1 MNKKKL
7 LALIAKKAERKA
19 AVTKQAETC
28 EDVAMLRSINAEMDA
43 INEEIRSLQE
53 LADSLPD
60 EADPDGRTAAVTA
73 QVPGAV
79 VSGATN
85 APDSRGATPE
95 DKYASM
101 EYRRAFMAYVQR
113 GTPIPAEYR
122 SSSAIPAE
130 YRSDT
135 YTAVADAAAVIPTTI
150 MSEIIKEMKIRGQIF
165 ARCRKTNIPGGV
177 RYPILS
183 LKPTAYRI
191 TEGAMSDRQKVLAN
205 TYISFGY
212 LGMECKIATSLL
224 TSVVTIAAFE
234 AEIVPL
240 IVEAMTTR
248 NEYEVFNG
256 NGTTEMM
263 GILTD
268 PRVAAAQKI
277 TLSSTE
283 FTEWDMWKKKVFAK
297 VPLAYRNY
305 TIYMGA
311 GTFDGYI
318 DGMVDANGQ
327 PIGRTNYGIASD
339 PIYRFGGKEV
349 TEVEEDVLPSYDNAS
364 TGDVVAVFV
373 DLGDYAINSN
383 MQMVMFRWLDHD
395 TNQWVDKALLINDG
409 KLLDAAGV
417 IIIKK
422 GA

>member
-7 LALIAKKAERKA
+7 LEIIAKKNERKI
-19 AVTKQAETC
+19 TLGKQADTC
-28 EDVAMLRSINAEMDA
+28 EDVTQLRA
-43 INEEIRSLQE
+43 ISTELETLNEEIRSLQE
-53 LADSLPD
+53 LADSIPD
-60 EADPDGRTAAVTA
+60 ENHQEERTAAVTGG
-73 QVPGAV
+73 VPGV
-79 VSGATN
+79 VVAGAN
-85 APDSRGATPE
+85 SQEQRDGIAAPENRF
-95 DKYASM
+95 ASTEYRQAFM
-101 EYRRAFMAYVQR
+101 EYVLR
-113 GTPIPAEYR
+113 GTPIAAEYR
-122 SSSAIPAE
+122 D
-130 YRSDT
+130 DT
-135 YTAVADAAAVIPTTI
+135 FTAVADAAAVIPTTI
-150 MSEIIKEMKIRGQIF
+150 MTEIIKEMKVRGQIF

-191 TEGAMSDRQKVLAN
+191 TEAAPSDRQKIQAN

-212 LGMECKIATSLL
+212 LGMECKIATGIL

-268 PRVAAAQKI
+268 TRVAAGQKI
-277 TLSSTE
+277 TLSSAE
-283 FTEWDMWKKKVFAK
+283 FMEWDTWKKKVFAK
-297 VPLAYRNY
+297 VPLAHRNY
-305 TIYMGA
+305 AIYMGA

-327 PIGRTNYGIASD
+327 PIGRTNFGIASD

-349 TEVEEDVLPSYDNAS
+349 IEVEEDVIASYDNAS

-383 MQMVMFRWLDHD
+383 MQMAMYRWFDHD

-417 IIIKK
+417 LIVKK